1 MMQALLKSKVGG
13 VILISGWLFLLAAMG
28 YGLVTG
34 KIDYTFFGP
43 VITAI
48 LGAFGYHFASTNGSK
63 NGNGNGGTNGVSA

>member
-1 MMQALLKSKVGG
+1 MIQTLLKSKVGG
-13 VILISGWLFLLAAMG
+13 AILISGWLFLLAAIG

-48 LGAFGYHFASTNGSK
+48 LGAFGYHFASTNGK
-63 NGNGNGGTNGVSA
+63 NGNGNGGTANVQP